1 MIPFDLERAKKGVPM
16 RTRDDRKA
24 IFVSLLNGG
33 QPAPLLIEV
42 WDNHDEDDDELDED
56 GDPIPA
62 DEEPMGVLE
71 NYYIDGRHGTV
82 HDSELD
88 LFMEY

>member
-1 MIPFDLERAKKGVPM
+1 MTTFNLERAKLGLPM
-16 RTRDDRKA
+16 HTRNGLKA
-24 IFVSLLNGG
+24 KFIAYLNGG
-33 QPAPLLIEV
+33 QPAPLVVEIFKTKST
-42 WDNHDEDDDELDED
+42 
-56 GDPIPA
+56 I
-62 DEEPMGVLE
+62 MGVESYGSPVIE